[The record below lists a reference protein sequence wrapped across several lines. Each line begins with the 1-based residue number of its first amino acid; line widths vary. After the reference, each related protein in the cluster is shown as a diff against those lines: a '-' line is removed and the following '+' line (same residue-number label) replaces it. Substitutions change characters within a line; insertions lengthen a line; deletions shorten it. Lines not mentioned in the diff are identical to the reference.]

1 MNGRRVPVGVL
12 VLVFALACLPWPSIG
27 QDSASARL
35 SLDQCRKIALENNLS
50 LVSEMKSPEIS
61 AAEIDVAEAPFDPT
75 LGASG
80 DFTRSEV
87 DQKIDAIGVDPGTGD
102 IIVTGTTKGE
112 QTADVWNAG
121 ITFSHLLAFGGTY
134 TAEYNIGDIDFAGL
148 DVQRGTNFITDSIFT
163 QRTDGMILSYQMPL
177 LQGFGTEVNK
187 ELVLLAQGNLDL
199 SNEELRRIAIETI
212 QQVEDAYWDV
222 VGAQAALRISRL
234 ALERAE
240 DLLELNKKKVEVG
253 TLAPI
258 EITQAEAGVA
268 SQVGAVIQAENLIE
282 NAEDILLA
290 LLAVPE
296 DSPLWN
302 QSLDLYDRP
311 SFEPVEIDVDAA
323 LAEALNTRPEM
334 ESARVGLRNS
344 ELSERVAKRRVKHG
358 LDLFAS
364 ISPADREDS
373 QQLVAFP
380 GQPLPDTGSRQDQDM
395 GSWNLGLT
403 YRYPLRN
410 REAKAN
416 YAKARYQKERSSLN
430 VQDWEQTVR
439 VEVRTAIR
447 ALDSGIKLVEAERQS
462 VILQQKKLD
471 AEQKKFDNG
480 MSTSF
485 EVLTF
490 QNDLADAE
498 LKEIEARLDFV
509 KAKTE
514 LERAKGTLL
523 SSRGLT
529 LGE

>member
-1 MNGRRVPVGVL
+1 M
-12 VLVFALACLPWPSIG
+12 G
-27 QDSASARL
+27 QDSDTARL
-35 SLDQCRKIALENNLS
+35 SLDQCRKIALENNLR
-50 LVSEMKSPEIS
+50 LVSEMKNPEIS
-61 AAEIDVAEAPFDPT
+61 AEQINVAQAPFDPT

-87 DQKIDAIGVDPGTGD
+87 DQTIGAIADNGGD
-102 IIVTGTTKGE
+102 GAVTTGE

-121 ITFSHLLAFGGTY
+121 LSFTHLLGFGGSY
-134 TAEYNIGDIDFAGL
+134 SAEYNIGDIDFAGL
-148 DVQRGTNFITDSIFT
+148 DVQRGTNFITDSIYN
-163 QRTDGMILSYQMPL
+163 QRTDGITLTYQMPL

-187 ELVLLAQGNLDL
+187 VQVLLAQGNLDI
-199 SNEELRRIAIETI
+199 SNEELRRRAIETI
-212 QQVEDAYWDV
+212 QDVEDAYWNV
-222 VGAQAALRISRL
+222 VGAQAALRTYRL

-268 SQVGAVIQAENLIE
+268 AQVGAVIQAENLIE
-282 NAEDILLA
+282 DAEDALLA
-290 LLAVPE
+290 LLAIPE
-296 DSPLWN
+296 DSPLWG
-302 QSLDLYDRP
+302 QSLELYDRP
-311 SFEPVEIDVDAA
+311 SFEPVQIDIDAA
-323 LAEALNTRPEM
+323 LVEALNTRPEM
-334 ESARVGLRNS
+334 ETARTQLRNS

-358 LDLFAS
+358 
-364 ISPADREDS
+364 SPTNGAES
-373 QQLVAFP
+373 EQLVTFP
-380 GQPLPDTGSRQDQDM
+380 GQPIADSGSRQDQDT
-395 GSWNLGLT
+395 GTWNLGLT

-410 REAKAN
+410 RRAKAD
-416 YAKARYQKERSSLN
+416 YAIARHQKERSDLN
-430 VQDWEQTVR
+430 VKDWEQAIR
-439 VEVRTAIR
+439 IEVRTAVR

-498 LKEIEARLDFV
+498 LKEIQARLDFV

-523 SSRGLT
+523 SSRGLK